1 MPTAVANFLVQG
13 KRLMAI
19 NQGLLIA
26 SQLREIP
33 ADAVHGVGLA
43 GPVICRAVQ
52 FECSAGVVKRMMVSA
67 LANAQSAVIK
77 VSMRLPDIIV
87 KFVIEVKRAL

>member
-1 MPTAVANFLVQG
+1 M
-13 KRLMAI
+13 
-19 NQGLLIA
+19 
-26 SQLREIP
+26 
-33 ADAVHGVGLA
+33 
-43 GPVICRAVQ
+43 ICRAVQ

-87 KFVIEVKRAL
+87 KFVIEVKRALEMVLGVVMTTQLRAGARQAAVRSGFPTLVA